1 VAGRH
6 TQESIWN
13 VSEDTSRHSG
23 LATCYLRLGTHGSQR
38 LVEQG
43 RQTVLCST
51 GARFGRPKRE
61 GTYQMTTSGED
72 AVRATWDLYNV
83 MTTDLAAEHANAE
96 FNGVAADDGWDD
108 LADQVA
114 AAQSQLNEL
123 AHEKSSRGEHRH
135 ARAVKEALGE
145 LYNALVERS
154 ASALNYLTV
163 EAQVKK
169 VIADGG
175 SGDMVRLDQ
184 ARNRLD
190 KANQRMTSDRSSLLY
205 DLENLN
211 ADVKGS

>member
-1 VAGRH
+1 
-6 TQESIWN
+6 
-13 VSEDTSRHSG
+13 
-23 LATCYLRLGTHGSQR
+23 
-38 LVEQG
+38 
-43 RQTVLCST
+43 
-51 GARFGRPKRE
+51 
-61 GTYQMTTSGED
+61 MTTSGED

-83 MTTDLAAEHANAE
+83 MTTDLAAEHGNAE

-135 ARAVKEALGE
+135 ARAVNQALGE
-145 LYNALVERS
+145 LYEALVERS
-154 ASALNYLTV
+154 ASAVNYLTV
-163 EAQVKK
+163 EAQAKK

-175 SGDMVRLDQ
+175 SGDMVSLDL

-190 KANQRMTSDRSSLLY
+190 KANQRMMSDRSTLLY

-211 ADVKGS
+211 TDVTGK

>member
-1 VAGRH
+1 
-6 TQESIWN
+6 
-13 VSEDTSRHSG
+13 
-23 LATCYLRLGTHGSQR
+23 
-38 LVEQG
+38 
-43 RQTVLCST
+43 
-51 GARFGRPKRE
+51 
-61 GTYQMTTSGED
+61 MTTSGED

-96 FNGVAADDGWDD
+96 FNGVTADGGWDD
-108 LADQVA
+108 LAEQVST
-114 AAQSQLNEL
+114 AQSQLNAL

-135 ARAVKEALGE
+135 ARAVKQALGE

-175 SGDMVRLDQ
+175 SGDMVSLDQ